1 MQLNQI
7 EDLLIEATSYC
18 NASCPM
24 CPRVLDNG
32 QVNPN
37 MPIAHLTLDTITKSI
52 DKTKLTNLKRIIF
65 EGDHGDAVMNPELL
79 SIIEFFDFVP
89 EIVLYTN
96 GSIQTTKWWTKLGQL
111 PNVNVIWS
119 IDGLA
124 DTNHLYRV
132 GVDFTKI
139 VNNATAYINA
149 GGTAIW
155 KCILFKH
162 NQHQLSDI
170 FKYSKQLNFKGIK
183 FELPLAERFTI
194 KDELITKYPVYI
206 LHKHS
211 YSIELPDSQFTALGL
226 LLHNRSDKIHYGL
239 LDINNV
245 DLKCKWANKGRIYIS
260 FLGEV
265 LPCCIV
271 SGKLGSA
278 FRGLDGT
285 NQKFLTIVDND
296 ATSISL
302 HHNTLEEIIESRF
315 YSSGLEQSLNDPTTM
330 LPECAHYCFQSK

>member
-32 QVNPN
+32 QINPT
-37 MPIAHLTLDTITKSI
+37 MPIAHLTLATITKSI

-65 EGDHGDAVMNPELL
+65 EGDHGDAVMNPDLL
-79 SIIEFFDFVP
+79 SIIKFFDFVP
-89 EIVLYTN
+89 EIVIVTN

-111 PNVNVIWS
+111 PNVTVIWS

-132 GVDFTKI
+132 GVDFDKI

-162 NQHQLSDI
+162 NQHQIIDL
-170 FKYSKQLNFKGIK
+170 FKYSKQLNFKAIK
-183 FELPLAERFTI
+183 FEYPLEERFTI
-194 KDELITKYPVYI
+194 QDSPITKYPVYI
-206 LHKHS
+206 LNNYS
-211 YSIELPDSQFTALGL
+211 YSIELPDIKVPGL
-226 LLHNRSDKIHYGL
+226 LLHDRSYKLRYGL
-239 LDINNV
+239 LDINNI

-265 LPCCIV
+265 VPCCMV
-271 SGKLGSA
+271 SGKLGTN
-278 FRGLDGT
+278 FKRQGET
-285 NQKFLTIVDND
+285 NQKFFTIASDTT
-296 ATSISL
+296 TSLSL
-302 HHNTLEEIIESRF
+302 HYHSLEEILLSKF
-315 YSSGLEQSLNDPTTM
+315 YSSELEQSLNDTTTM
-330 LPECAHYCFQSK
+330 LPECAQYCF